1 MHEKQKRHAQFVRLP
16 VDIVKR
22 IDEYKESKTI
32 SSRNEAFLEFI
43 KNGLGKAD

>member
-32 SSRNEAFLEFI
+32 SSRNEAIL
-43 KNGLGKAD
+43 KGLGKAD